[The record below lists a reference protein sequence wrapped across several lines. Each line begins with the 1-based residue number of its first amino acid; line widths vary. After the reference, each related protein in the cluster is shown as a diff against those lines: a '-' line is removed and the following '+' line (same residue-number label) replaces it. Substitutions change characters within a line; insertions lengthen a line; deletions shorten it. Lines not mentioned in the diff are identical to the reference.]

1 MSCRHQFIFNE
12 EKLVKQGGPAPAD
25 AATTPPEGDLQHR
38 LQDEAALLFRS
49 PPPFYFFFSLLLEA
63 FLHLGSVMGLPAL
76 SLQSLSPLKAFLSSL
91 FPPASPIAAGTPLA
105 LAPAA
110 LILYGQKL
118 TLAQVSFDQREP
130 YPVPETSA
138 SRGDGRN

>member
-1 MSCRHQFIFNE
+1 MKWGDS
-12 EKLVKQGGPAPAD
+12 APAD
-25 AATTPPEGDLQHR
+25 APTPPKAVSSLDSR
-38 LQDEAALLFRS
+38 MKLLC
-49 PPPFYFFFSLLLEA
+49 YFFFPLFFRVVGGISA
-63 FLHLGSVMGLPAL
+63 FGECHGPSGSVTSKPVALNGISHQPVPTRLSRCGAAPLP
-76 SLQSLSPLKAFLSSL
+76 P
-91 FPPASPIAAGTPLA
+91 
-105 LAPAA
+105 APAA

>member
-1 MSCRHQFIFNE
+1 
-12 EKLVKQGGPAPAD
+12 
-25 AATTPPEGDLQHR
+25 
-38 LQDEAALLFRS
+38 
-49 PPPFYFFFSLLLEA
+49 
-63 FLHLGSVMGLPAL
+63 MGLPAL

-91 FPPASPIAAGTPLA
+91 FPPASPIAVWTPLA
-105 LAPAA
+105 LAPAD